1 MCGRRTDQ
9 IRVYSTVPLPFGWH
23 ELFYSYGAYIGPKGC
38 ILRQQ
43 RILYNVEDNQ
53 SEIKLSLHYQ
63 VPVVK
68 VKSVLTR
75 CPCDGDIHGCLGVLM
90 MSICC
95 GAHKTHRAKRW
106 SRKADYE
113 D

>member
-23 ELFYSYGAYIGPKGC
+23 ELFYSYGAYIDPKGC

-43 RILYNVEDNQ
+43 RRLYNMENNQ
-53 SEIKLSLHYQ
+53 SEIRQCLYYRL
-63 VPVVK
+63 PVVK

-75 CPCDGDIHGCLGVLM
+75 RTCDGDIHGRLEVLM

-95 GAHKTHRAKRW
+95 GAHKPYRAKRR
-106 SRKADYE
+106 SRRADYE